1 MSRSGEPTRAL
12 PCHPGS
18 REAAIRDPW
27 PKRRRRR
34 WIPALRF
41 AAAGM
46 TVFVA
51 VAGALAEP
59 KKLGIGREATR
70 EEIAGWDIA
79 IRPDGRGLPPG
90 KGTAK
95 AGEGLYLE
103 RCASCHGEFG
113 EANGRWPV
121 LSGGDGTLASH
132 DPVRSIGS
140 YWPYAATVMD
150 YIRRAMPFGNA
161 QSLTND
167 ELYAV
172 TAYVLYLNDVI
183 KDEGFELNERNF
195 AAIKLP
201 NEPNFL
207 DDDRESSEREF
218 WKPEPCMANCLPG
231 EARIVGRAKAVDVT
245 PETGKAGPK
254 VE

>member
-1 MSRSGEPTRAL
+1 MSRSGEVPGSL
-12 PCHPGS
+12 PCHPES
-18 REAAIRDPW
+18 RKAAIRDPW

-59 KKLGIGREATR
+59 KKLGIGREATG

-113 EANGRWPV
+113 EATGRWPV

-195 AAIKLP
+195 AAIRLP

-207 DDDRESSEREF
+207 DDDRESAEREF
-218 WKPEPCMANCLPG
+218 WKPEPCMAGCLPG
-231 EARIVGRAKAVDVT
+231 EARIVGRARAVDVT
-245 PETGKAGPK
+245 PETGKGGPK